1 MISIIIR
8 ISDNQSLLL
17 SIGDENSIKDV
28 KVSIYNFNLT
38 SIESQQLY
46 YGDKLLEDSQTLKTC
61 NISDDSILDLKINQD

>member
-1 MISIIIR
+1 MSIIIR

-17 SIGDENSIKDV
+17 SIGDENTIKDV
-28 KVSIYNFNLT
+28 KVSIYNFNLA